1 MPGSIRRAGDIPE
14 AIIGAMSLLT
24 RREILAGSA
33 AALLARRLGALPL
46 ADIKLGVTTDEIAD
60 DMTVAAKY
68 LAEHRLKWAEVRN
81 IWGKY
86 NTEQPIE
93 KVREAKAILDEHG
106 VKVSIEGTGFFK
118 IPLPPD
124 GPAGQEKIERQ
135 WELLDRSFERAKIFK
150 TNKLRI
156 FTFMLGRNETPT
168 GDGYERIYELTREAA
183 RRAKRA
189 GMLLAVETIG
199 GGWVANG
206 EQGGELLKQVKED
219 SLGIAWDPNNAAQ
232 SGETPFPDG
241 YRKMDPARIF
251 HVHLRDYKHE
261 NGKVVWAAVGQ
272 GEFDNVAQIRALLKD
287 GYKGSFTLETHWR
300 DPNDKTPMH
309 ATDISLAGMMK
320 VIEKV

>member
-1 MPGSIRRAGDIPE
+1 MILHS
-14 AIIGAMSLLT
+14 
-24 RREILAGSA
+24 RRELLAASA
-33 AALLARRLGALPL
+33 AALLVRRLPAMPL
-46 ADIKLGVTTDEIAD
+46 AGIKLGITTDEITD
-60 DMTVAAKY
+60 DVTAAAKF
-68 LAEHRLKWAEVRN
+68 LAEHGLKWAEIRN

-106 VKVSIEGTGFFK
+106 IKVSIEGTGFFK

-124 GPAGQEKIERQ
+124 GPEGQPALDKQ
-135 WELLDRSFERAKIFK
+135 WELLDRSIERAKVFQ
-150 TNKLRI
+150 TNKLRV
-156 FTFMLGRNETPT
+156 FTFMLGRNESPT
-168 GDGYERIYELTREAA
+168 KQGYERIYELTREAA

-189 GMLLAVETIG
+189 GVLLAVETIG

-232 SGETPFPDG
+232 SGETPYPDG

-287 GYKGSFTLETHWR
+287 GYKGTFTLETHWR
-300 DPNDKTPMH
+300 DPKDKTPLH
-309 ATDISLAGMMK
+309 ATEISLAGMLK